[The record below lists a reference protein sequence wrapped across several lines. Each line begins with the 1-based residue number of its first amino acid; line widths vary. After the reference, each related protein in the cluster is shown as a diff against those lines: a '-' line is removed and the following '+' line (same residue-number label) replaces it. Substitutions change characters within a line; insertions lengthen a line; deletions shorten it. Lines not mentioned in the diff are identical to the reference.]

1 MSNYASK
8 VMQGSVMVEF
18 AGVIILLTF
27 FVFGVSEI
35 GRAIYQLNTLTKA
48 VESGARYMSR
58 YVGAVDVNHETQECN
73 ITNGDVVA
81 KWNAAKIG
89 AENITKY
96 GTDKVDAASPPP
108 LLLPNLNVD
117 SITVDWK
124 SDGGSADNGA
134 CVITVDANAA
144 FVSLFGEYIVPPL
157 FGKNPTYQN
166 ILLQAKS
173 EERYIGE

>member
-8 VMQGSVMVEF
+8 GMQGSVMVEF
-18 AGVIILLTF
+18 AGVIILLVF

-35 GRAIYQLNTLTKA
+35 GRAIYQLNALTKA
-48 VESGARYMSR
+48 TESGARYMSR
-58 YVGAVDVNHETQECN
+58 YVGAVDVNHETQQCN
-73 ITNGDVVA
+73 DAA
-81 KWNAAKIG
+81 KWDAAKVG
-89 AENITKY
+89 AENMTKY
-96 GTDKVDAASPPP
+96 GTDKVDAATPPP
-108 LLLPNLNVD
+108 LLLPNLTVK
-117 SITVDWK
+117 SIKVEWK

-134 CVITVDANAA
+134 CVIIITTQAA
-144 FVSLFGEYIVPPL
+144 FVSLFGEYIIPPL